1 MNLFPVIGLL
11 LISQA
16 SPGQQASGTSATQ
29 PAQAG
34 AQATQSGTQTPP
46 KKPKPPKS
54 PFLGLNV
61 GGYFPSGGRARQA
74 FGNTWLG
81 FGPTF
86 GSVTG
91 WKGFSIHPDLQSLY
105 EVGSSPD
112 DNNKAFVVLGGVS
125 FRYTFESSFYYEDDK
140 WKIHTFAP
148 YVGFTTDL
156 QYSDIVAHY
165 YGVSVKTLTPAGT
178 VYVGTT
184 IGKNFYI
191 EGRYTLLSSVEGFDL
206 SGASF
211 TVGVRF

>member
-1 MNLFPVIGLL
+1 MNLLPAIGIL
-11 LISQA
+11 LISQGTPA
-16 SPGQQASGTSATQ
+16 QQATT
-29 PAQAG
+29 PAQTTK
-34 AQATQSGTQTPP
+34 QNP
-46 KKPKPPKS
+46 KPKPKPPHS
-54 PFLGLNV
+54 PFLGINA
-61 GGYFPSGGRARQA
+61 GGYFPAGARARQA

-91 WKGFSIHPDLQSLY
+91 WKGFSIRPDLQSLY

-112 DNNKAFVVLGGVS
+112 GDNKAFVVLGGLS

-148 YVGFTTDL
+148 YLGFTADI
-156 QYSDIVAHY
+156 QYSDIVAHI
-165 YGVSVKTLTPAGT
+165 YGVSVKTLSPAGT